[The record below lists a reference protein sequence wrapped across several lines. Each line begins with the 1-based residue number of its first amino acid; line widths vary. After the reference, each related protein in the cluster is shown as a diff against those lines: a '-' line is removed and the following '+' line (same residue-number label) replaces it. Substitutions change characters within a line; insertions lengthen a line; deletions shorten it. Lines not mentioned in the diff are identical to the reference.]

1 MLAQYLNIPLI
12 GVLQLNDNAELVVKI
27 AVPVLE
33 REINGKKLINPHF
46 GKSNLFA
53 LVDLL
58 SGKVE
63 LKENP
68 ALHLE
73 RGRGRFIAEMFFKE
87 GVKAVLVKEM
97 GPGAFEKITG
107 LGMEVYLIPQEVKF
121 LDDAVKLFKEG
132 RLERLT
138 EPNEK

>member
-1 MLAQYLNIPLI
+1 MR
-12 GVLQLNDNAELVVKI
+12 V

-33 REINGKKLINPHF
+33 KEVNGKRLINPHF
-46 GKSNLFA
+46 GKSDWFA
-53 LVDLL
+53 LIDIP
-58 SGKVE
+58 SGRVE
-63 LKENP
+63 LRENP

-73 RGRGRFIAEMFFKE
+73 RGRGRFIADMFYKE

-121 LDDAVKLFKEG
+121 VDDAVELFKEG
-132 RLERLT
+132 KLELLT
-138 EPNEK
+138 EPNET